1 MQKITLRRSEQ
12 EDKNLEERFKGSV
25 GLQPEENDVLDDFV
39 TLFNVLA
46 LAART
51 I

>member
-12 EDKNLEERFKGSV
+12 EHKNLEEQFKGSV
-25 GLQPEENDVLDDFV
+25 GLQPEENDILDDFL
-39 TLFNVLA
+39 TLVDVLA
-46 LAART
+46 LAATT